1 MEAIPLIDLAIGLF
15 VIGGMIYYF
24 VKPVDRT
31 DKSGNERSGTKRILT
46 RFKRVI
52 IFYLYLLLAAAI
64 FGLIRGFLG
73 LPLLTT

>member
-15 VIGGMIYYF
+15 TIGGMIYFF

-64 FGLIRGFLG
+64 VGLIRGFLG